1 MPGNKTPIRIVKH
14 PRFQIHFTPVHC
26 SWMNQVAQWFGILQR
41 KRMNAPNFI
50 DLDDLELK
58 IGAFIA
64 QWNEEAHPFAWTR
77 ESFTKTYAKID
88 EDTQWSA

>member
-1 MPGNKTPIRIVKH
+1 MPGNKTPIRIVKR

-77 ESFTKTYAKID
+77 QSFTKTFAKID
-88 EDTQWSA
+88 E